1 MFFTQEFSDATP
13 IAVAAAAPTIW
24 GAARVA
30 GRLDAE
36 MTAYLSVHV
45 LPEFDAAK
53 SWSDLM
59 TRLRAKGFTL
69 RGRNGRMVLKDRS
82 AGTDICHTRD
92 LGVTTQEL
100 QTRFA

>member
-1 MFFTQEFSDATP
+1 MFFSQDFSDAAP
-13 IAVAAAAPTIW
+13 VAVAAAAPTTW

-36 MTAYLSVHV
+36 MTAYLSAHV
-45 LPEFDAAK
+45 LPEFDAAQ

-82 AGTDICHTRD
+82 AGTDICHTRE
-92 LGVTTQEL
+92 LGVTTREL
-100 QTRFA
+100 QSRFA